1 MAEPANTPEPPYYAV
16 IFTSIRNESD
26 DGYAR
31 AAERM
36 LQLASQQPGFLGFE
50 TARQDIGISVSYWA
64 SEAAIKAW
72 KANAEHL
79 TAQQRGKDD
88 WYRWYRI
95 RICRVERE
103 YGS

>member
-1 MAEPANTPEPPYYAV
+1 MPEPATTPEPPYYAV
-16 IFTSIRNESD
+16 IFTSIRREGE
-26 DGYAR
+26 DGYAET
-31 AAERM
+31 AQRM
-36 LQLASQQPGFLGFE
+36 EALASQQPGFLGFE
-50 TARQDIGISVSYWA
+50 TARQDVGISVSYWA
-64 SEAAIKAW
+64 TLDAITAW

-79 TAQQRGKDD
+79 VAQQRGKEA

>member
-1 MAEPANTPEPPYYAV
+1 MAKPAKTPKPPYYAV
-16 IFTSIRNESD
+16 IFTSIRNQGD
-26 DGYAR
+26 DGYAQ

-36 LQLASQQPGFLGFE
+36 LQLASEQPGFLGFE

-64 SEAAIKAW
+64 SEEAIKAW

-79 TAQQRGKDD
+79 VAQQRGKDD

-95 RICRVERE
+95 RVCRVERE

>member
-1 MAEPANTPEPPYYAV
+1 MAEPAKTPKPPYYAV
-16 IFTSIRNESD
+16 IFTSIRNQGD
-26 DGYAR
+26 DGYAQ

-36 LQLASQQPGFLGFE
+36 LQLASEQPGFLGFE

-64 SEAAIKAW
+64 SEKAIKAW

-79 TAQQRGKDD
+79 VAQQRGKDD

-95 RICRVERE
+95 RVCRVERE